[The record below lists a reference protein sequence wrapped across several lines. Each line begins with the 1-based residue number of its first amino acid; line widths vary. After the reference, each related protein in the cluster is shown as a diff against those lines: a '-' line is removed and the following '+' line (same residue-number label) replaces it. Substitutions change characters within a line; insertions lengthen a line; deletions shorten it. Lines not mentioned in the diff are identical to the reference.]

1 MIGHILKRSKYTF
14 NLKRVVISIHLFH
27 NLLELDCMLNE
38 KYFAISIHGCLRDK

>member
-1 MIGHILKRSKYTF
+1 MV
-14 NLKRVVISIHLFH
+14 NLMQCNDKTSSDINYLFH